1 MTLCWLMDMQVSS
14 IKIDP
19 YLNIDVR
26 RAGPH
31 NQQKNLTRNRLD

>member
-1 MTLCWLMDMQVSS
+1 MKLCWLMNVQVSS

-26 RAGPH
+26 LALRDG
-31 NQQKNLTRNRLD
+31 QKKDLTRNRLD

>member
-1 MTLCWLMDMQVSS
+1 MDVQVSS

-26 RAGPH
+26 LAPPDS
-31 NQQKNLTRNRLD
+31 QQKGLTKNRLV